1 MAFAHLHVHSQ
12 YSLLDGLNTVQRIVE
27 KAVALGMP
35 AVALTDHGVMYRAVD
50 FYNAAV
56 AAKIRSIIGLEG
68 CMAARGMT
76 DRGCQAGQT
85 FHASLDAGGRHD
97 RIS

>member
-35 AVALTDHGVMYRAVD
+35 AVALTDHGVKYGAVD

-56 AAKIRSIIGLEG
+56 AAKIRPIIGLEG
-68 CMAARGMT
+68 YMAARGMT
-76 DRGCQAGQT
+76 DRDVK
-85 FHASLDAGGRHD
+85 LDRH
-97 RIS
+97 STHLLMLAKT